1 MRDPAKVGGSIPGT
15 TLQLIISP
23 SRRMPNSPANI
34 HDLFFKRVMSDPES
48 AGQFLREH
56 LPPGIAALLSEDPP
70 ELQPGSFVDAE
81 LMEHQTDLLFQMRLR
96 EGGKFLTY
104 ILVEHKSAPDRLAR
118 LQLLRYVTQV
128 LAQWHRENKRL
139 PLPPVVPLLA
149 HHGPSGWSFSPDFM
163 DLYGPVADPLRP
175 YLVTFRHALV
185 DLARIDDS
193 ALSQHLR
200 LRAFLKALKY
210 ILRGDLAEHLESLLD
225 DAKRASL
232 MDLALVVSYIEDSRV
247 RVDREV
253 LRAAMQRSVSE
264 RKDPSMNIIFQ
275 KWLSG
280 ELSDKKFELIVDVF
294 FRPEL
299 YEHLL
304 KDGGAKG
311 AYLVQVLQSRFGPLP
326 NEYRGRL
333 LSSNPQL
340 IEAWLARATEAPDLP
355 SVFE

>member
-1 MRDPAKVGGSIPGT
+1 
-15 TLQLIISP
+15 
-23 SRRMPNSPANI
+23 MPKSPANI
-34 HDLFFKRVMSDPES
+34 HDLFFKRIMSDPES

-56 LPPGIAALLSEDPP
+56 LPPDIAALMSDDPP
-70 ELQPGSFVDAE
+70 ELQSGSFVDEDLAQ
-81 LMEHQTDLLFQMRLR
+81 HQTDLLFQMRLR
-96 EGGKFLTY
+96 GGGEFLTY

-118 LQLLRYVTQV
+118 LQLLRYVTQMLV
-128 LAQWHRENKRL
+128 QWHRENKRL

-185 DLARIDDS
+185 DLACIDDS

-210 ILRGDLAEHLESLLD
+210 ILRSDLVECLESLLE

-232 MDLALVVSYIEDSRV
+232 MDLVRVVSYIEDSRV

-253 LRAAMQRSVSE
+253 LGAAMRRSISE
-264 RKDPSMNIIFQ
+264 RKDPEMNIVFQ
-275 KWLSG
+275 KWLTG
-280 ELSDKKFELIVDVF
+280 ELSDKQFNLIVNVLL
-294 FRPEL
+294 RPEA

-304 KDGGAKG
+304 KDEDAKG
-311 AYLVQVLQSRFGPLP
+311 VRLVEVLESRFGPLP
-326 NEYRGRL
+326 YEYRDRL
-333 LSSNPQL
+333 LSSNAAHL
-340 IEAWLARATEAPDLP
+340 IETWLARAPEAPDLR